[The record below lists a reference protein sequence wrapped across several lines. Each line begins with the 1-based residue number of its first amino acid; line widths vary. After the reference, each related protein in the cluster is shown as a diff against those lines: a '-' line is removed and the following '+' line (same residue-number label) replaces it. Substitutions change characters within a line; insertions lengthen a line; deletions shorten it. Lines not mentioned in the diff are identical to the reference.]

1 VGRQKDEI
9 RCRVRSV
16 DDDRSAARVSIRLA
30 GTRKSARARGVKTV
44 RVGLE
49 SNRRI
54 GRKAKVIVRYQRNGA
69 TTRAV
74 VRLGRTV
81 KVNARR

>member
-1 VGRQKDEI
+1 VALK
-9 RCRVRSV
+9 
-16 DDDRSAARVSIRLA
+16 
-30 GTRKSARARGVKTV
+30 
-44 RVGLE
+44 

-54 GRKAKVIVRYQRNGA
+54 GRKARVIVRYQRNGA

-81 KVNARR
+81 KVKGGR